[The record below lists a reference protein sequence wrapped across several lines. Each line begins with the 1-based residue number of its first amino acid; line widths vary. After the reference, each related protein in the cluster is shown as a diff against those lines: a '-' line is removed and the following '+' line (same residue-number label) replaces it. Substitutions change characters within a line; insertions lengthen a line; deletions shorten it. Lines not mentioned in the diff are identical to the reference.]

1 MGAQLIKEV
10 STKTNDV
17 AGDGTT
23 SATVLAQAMI
33 GEGLKNLAAGANP
46 MVMKKGI
53 QKATKAAV
61 EAVKTASQPVSG
73 SKDIARV
80 GTISSGDEDNGS
92 LIAEA
97 MEKVSQN
104 GVITIEESKTAETYS
119 DVVEG
124 MQFDRGYLSP
134 YMATD
139 MDKMEAVIDD
149 ALILITDKKI
159 TNIQEILPLLEQI
172 VKAGRKLLIIAED
185 VEGEALATIILNK
198 LRGTFTCVCV
208 KAPGFGDRRKEML
221 QDIAILTGIAWDHMN
236 VFPTFE
242 NYVEQFALFTQQI
255 TPNGKLIYYENDENL
270 RQIASRVPAS
280 VQAIPYTSFPHYTE
294 EGTTYLA
301 GSLPTPIQ
309 VFGEHNLQNIS
320 AAYLA
325 CKELG
330 IDETAFLKAIATYKG
345 AAKRLQKIAEQN
357 DTVVFLDFAH
367 SPSKL
372 QATIKAV
379 REQYPRRKLIACME
393 LHTFSSLNAAFL
405 PQYRHTMDLADEAI
419 VFFNPEVVK
428 HKRLPEISSEDVRKG
443 FDDTQLKVF
452 TDNRQLLEELTQK
465 NYENSVLLIM
475 TSGNFSGIDIKE
487 LATQLIHK

>member
-1 MGAQLIKEV
+1 
-10 STKTNDV
+10 
-17 AGDGTT
+17 
-23 SATVLAQAMI
+23 
-33 GEGLKNLAAGANP
+33 
-46 MVMKKGI
+46 MVHLSDRSKI
-53 QKATKAAV
+53 AV
-61 EAVKTASQPVSG
+61 FE
-73 SKDIARV
+73 
-80 GTISSGDEDNGS
+80 GDE
-92 LIAEA
+92 
-97 MEKVSQN
+97 
-104 GVITIEESKTAETYS
+104 
-119 DVVEG
+119 
-124 MQFDRGYLSP
+124 YLSSP
-134 YMATD
+134 
-139 MDKMEAVIDD
+139 I
-149 ALILITDKKI
+149 
-159 TNIQEILPLLEQI
+159 
-172 VKAGRKLLIIAED
+172 
-185 VEGEALATIILNK
+185 
-198 LRGTFTCVCV
+198 
-208 KAPGFGDRRKEML
+208 DRRPKFHHYHP
-221 QDIAILTGIAWDHMN
+221 DIAILTGIAWDHMN

-428 HKRLPEISSEDVRKG
+428 HLKLLKSNMDYGMFLPLQKAAIAAITGDQSCVETTRAAYEKRRDVLCDGLSAIGWKFPKPEATMFVWAPIPESFTSSEAFAVELVKRSGVLVTPGSAFGPAGEGYVRMALVQ
-443 FDDTQLKVF
+443 DEPELK
-452 TDNRQLLEELTQK
+452 Q
-465 NYENSVLLIM
+465 
-475 TSGNFSGIDIKE
+475 GIAAIDACGILK
-487 LATQLIHK
+487 